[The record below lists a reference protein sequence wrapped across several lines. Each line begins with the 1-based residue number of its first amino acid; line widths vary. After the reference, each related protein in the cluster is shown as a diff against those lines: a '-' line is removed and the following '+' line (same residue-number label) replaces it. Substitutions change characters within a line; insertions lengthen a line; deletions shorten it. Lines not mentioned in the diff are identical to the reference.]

1 MVKKIAGGWNGI
13 SKRLKSKKGT
23 KLDAQLKYEKNTD
36 NEYFSWKM
44 EFEK

>member
-23 KLDAQLKYEKNTD
+23 KFDAKKYR
-36 NEYFSWKM
+36 
-44 EFEK
+44 